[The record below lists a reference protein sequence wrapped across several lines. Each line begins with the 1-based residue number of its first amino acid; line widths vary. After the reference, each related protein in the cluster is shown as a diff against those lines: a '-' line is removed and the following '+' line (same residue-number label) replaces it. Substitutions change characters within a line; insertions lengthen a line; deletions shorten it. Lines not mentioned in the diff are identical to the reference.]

1 MNQLSN
7 ANVFIITPNQDDLE
21 RIQSLMISSGTQAHC
36 HWIADAESLPEERL
50 PEPLPATILVLEADQ
65 LRDTL
70 SWSEQYAP
78 SASTLLVADI
88 VDEALIEAAL
98 AQGANDAISL
108 SAQARAVN
116 VIAREVR
123 LATAAAELSQ
133 AQTEVAGFRDQVER
147 LTSEST
153 RAFLWA
159 QEGVVADANLACVTL
174 LGLDD
179 VADLVAMPVMDVFAA
194 DSRVALKGALVACQK
209 GMWRDDS
216 LRCRVLSSY
225 EEADGTKGQ
234 AVDAMLEADLFD
246 GDDAVRIEL
255 TPARRDAAEADAGDT
270 AVEANTATS
279 VDTRGANSA
288 ARNGGDPFL
297 PFHQR
302 RNFLQKVTDGLER
315 NHAGGLRVLYHV
327 RIDKMNA
334 LVERWGPLGFEE
346 ILHGLADTIADS
358 VHPGDIWGQL
368 AGGNFC
374 VLADR
379 GAIRDIEAWGE
390 ALLKKITNLTFLLS
404 GEDVKVRACV
414 GAAVKGRSDDLS
426 SLASKAAR
434 ASRKAQEI
442 GGDDVILH
450 DANGVSLEQ
459 TADDKAAVKRI
470 NHAMRNDGFRLAYQP
485 IADLEERGIEMFD
498 VLIRMMDAGDG
509 EVLPNQFLPAA
520 ERNGMMRA
528 IDRWVMARAIGAAN
542 DQELTKLFVRVSKDS
557 LPDRSLADWLSQQL
571 SKANIKPDRLVLQVT
586 EMHATDNLGAAS
598 DMAKDA
604 RRIGCGFCLEHFGL
618 GSEPRLLLESIPI
631 DFIKIDGSL
640 MQGFPTSSDLQDH
653 VRNLV
658 KEATDRDIVAI
669 AERVEDANTMAA
681 LWSIGVEFIQGY
693 YVQGHYV
700 QAPEQVVMDG
710 TGTNGP

>member
-1 MNQLSN
+1 MNQLST
-7 ANVFIITPNQDDLE
+7 ANVFIITPDQDDLE
-21 RIQSLMISSGTQAHC
+21 RIQSLMISSGLQANC
-36 HWIADAESLPEERL
+36 HWVADAESLPEERL
-50 PEPLPATILVLEADQ
+50 PEPLPSALLVLEADQ
-65 LRDTL
+65 LGDTL
-70 SWSEQYAP
+70 GWRDEHVPTA
-78 SASTLLVADI
+78 SALLVADL
-88 VDEALIEAAL
+88 VDESLIESAL
-98 AQGANDAISL
+98 SQGANDAISL

-123 LATAAAELSQ
+123 LATAAAELAE
-133 AQTEVAGFRDQVER
+133 AQTQVAGFRDQVER

-174 LGLDD
+174 LGLED

-216 LRCRVLSSY
+216 LRCRVLGNDEDS
-225 EEADGTKGQ
+225 DGPKGQ
-234 AVDAMLEADLFD
+234 PVDAMLEADLFD

-255 TPARRDAAEADAGDT
+255 TPARRDAAEA
-270 AVEANTATS
+270 EANDAAS
-279 VDTRGANSA
+279 EASAPASADAKGAGA
-288 ARNGGDPFL
+288 ARAGGDPFL

-379 GAIRDIEAWGE
+379 GATRDIEAWGE
-390 ALLKKITNLTFLLS
+390 ALLKKISNLTFLLS

-434 ASRKAQEI
+434 ASRKAQET
-442 GGDDVILH
+442 GEDDVILH

-459 TADDKAAVKRI
+459 TADDKAVVKRI

-485 IADLEERGIEMFD
+485 IADLEERGTEMFD

-542 DQELTKLFVRVSKDS
+542 DQELTKLFVRVSRDS

-571 SKANIKPDRLVLQVT
+571 SNANIKPDRLVLQVT
-586 EMHATDNLGAAS
+586 ETHATDNLGAAS

-653 VRNLV
+653 VRSLV

-700 QAPEQVVMDG
+700 QAPEAVVMDG